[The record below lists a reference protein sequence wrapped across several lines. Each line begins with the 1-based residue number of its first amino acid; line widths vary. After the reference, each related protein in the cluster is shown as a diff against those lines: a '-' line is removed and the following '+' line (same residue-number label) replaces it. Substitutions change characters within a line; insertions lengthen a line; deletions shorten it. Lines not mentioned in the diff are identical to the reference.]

1 MTNLRD
7 LLQELAEAAAHQGRT
22 AGPAAAIRRGRQ
34 RRRRLAAGSA
44 ALLAAVLAAGVVGT
58 GQLRLDGRLEV
69 PASPSTRPRFP
80 AKLAEYAATVTKDST
95 EAALLGMLTDQA
107 EGLGACKGGRP
118 KDVRIVAVGRLPDR
132 QGVWMIAAR
141 PPLPNERR
149 LCWMF
154 AFGNQ
159 HQISSPVAYAGE
171 PPPLTTLH
179 ANASGDP
186 TKLVVDGYVTK
197 QATRVRFILTG
208 GRPPLDVAPLQS
220 GNDFPVN
227 FFVAVIPWRAAQE
240 LDPVE
245 RLVAL
250 DSSGREIASCWQGRR
265 DASGCGWTPGSDRPR

>member
-7 LLQELAEAAAHQGRT
+7 LLQEVAEAGAREGRT

-34 RRRRLAAGSA
+34 RRRRLAAGTA

-58 GQLRLDGRLEV
+58 GQLRLDGRPEV

-80 AKLAEYAATVTKDST
+80 AKLAEYAATVARDSA
-95 EAALLGMLTDQA
+95 EARVLGLLTDRS

-118 KDVRIVAVGRLPDR
+118 GDMRIVAVGPLPDR

-154 AFGNQ
+154 AYGNQ
-159 HQISSPVAYAGE
+159 HQVSSPVAYAGQ

-179 ANASGDP
+179 ANAGGDP
-186 TKLVVDGYVTK
+186 SKLVIDGYVTK
-197 QATRVRFILTG
+197 QATRVRFILAG
-208 GRPPLDVAPLQS
+208 ERPPLEVAPLQS
-220 GNDFPVN
+220 GSDFPVN
-227 FFVAVIPWRAAQE
+227 FFVAVIPWRAGQT
-240 LDPVE
+240 DPFARL

-250 DSSGREIASCWQGRR
+250 DSSGREIASCWQGRH
-265 DASGCGWTPGSDRPR
+265 DASGCGAAG

>member
-7 LLQELAEAAAHQGRT
+7 HLQELAEAAARQGRT

-34 RRRRLAAGSA
+34 RRRRLAAGTA

-58 GQLRLDGRLEV
+58 GQLRLDGRHEV
-69 PASPSTRPRFP
+69 PASPSTRPHFP
-80 AKLAEYAATVTKDST
+80 VKLAEYAATVANGSP
-95 EAALLGMLTDQA
+95 EAGLLGMLTDPDPRS

-118 KDVRIVAVGRLPDR
+118 QDVRIVAVGRLPDR

-159 HQISSPVAYAGE
+159 HQISSPAAYAGE
-171 PPPLTTLH
+171 PPLLTRLH
-179 ANASGDP
+179 ASSSGDP
-186 TKLVVDGYVTK
+186 SKLVVDGYVTK
-197 QATRVRFILTG
+197 QAARVRFILAG
-208 GRPPLDVAPLQS
+208 GKPPLDLAPLQS

-227 FFVAVIPWRAAQE
+227 FFVAVVPWPGSKE
-240 LDPVE
+240 KLPVQ
-245 RLVAL
+245 RLIAL
-250 DSSGREIASCWQGRR
+250 DNRGREIASCWLERR
-265 DASGCGWTPGSDRPR
+265 DASSCGAVG

>member
-7 LLQELAEAAAHQGRT
+7 HLQELAEAAAREGRT

-34 RRRRLAAGSA
+34 RRRRLAAGTA
-44 ALLAAVLAAGVVGT
+44 ALLAAVLAAGAGGT
-58 GQLRLDGRLEV
+58 DQLRLGNRHEA
-69 PASPSTRPRFP
+69 PASPSTKPRFP
-80 AKLAEYAATVTKDST
+80 AKLAEYAATVAKDSA
-95 EAALLGMLTDQA
+95 EAGVLGMLTDQS

-159 HQISSPVAYAGE
+159 HRISSPVGYGGE
-171 PPPLTTLH
+171 PPLLTTLH
-179 ANASGDP
+179 ANSSGDP
-186 TKLVVDGYVTK
+186 SKLVVDGYVTK
-197 QATRVRFILTG
+197 QAARVRFILAG

-227 FFVAVIPWRAAQE
+227 FFVAVVPWPGSKE
-240 LDPVE
+240 TLPVE
-245 RLVAL
+245 RLLAL
-250 DSSGREIASCWQGRR
+250 DSSGREIASCWPERR
-265 DASGCGWTPGSDRPR
+265 DASGCGSAG

>member
-7 LLQELAEAAAHQGRT
+7 LLQELADAAAHQGRT

-58 GQLRLDGRLEV
+58 GQLRLDGRHEV
-69 PASPSTRPRFP
+69 PTSPAPSTRPRFP
-80 AKLAEYAATVTKDST
+80 VRLAEYAATVANGSA
-95 EAALLGMLTDQA
+95 EAGLLGLLTDRWD
-107 EGLGACKGGRP
+107 GLGACKGGRP
-118 KDVRIVAVGRLPDR
+118 TDVRIVAVGRLPDP

-154 AFGNQ
+154 GYGNR
-159 HQISSPVAYAGE
+159 HQRGSPVAYAGE
-171 PPPLTTLH
+171 PPLLTRLH
-179 ANASGDP
+179 ANSSADP
-186 TKLVVDGYVTK
+186 SKVVVDGYVTK
-197 QATRVRFILTG
+197 QATRVRFILAG

-227 FFVAVIPWRAAQE
+227 FFVAVIPWRAGQE
-240 LDPVE
+240 PYPFE
-245 RLVAL
+245 RLIAL
-250 DSSGREIASCWQGRR
+250 DSSGREIASCWPQRG
-265 DASGCGWTPGSDRPR
+265 DASGCGAAG